1 MTKRL
6 IIFLSVLSLFLSTL
20 LIPANAAVKAGTTC
34 KTMGQVKTVSGLKY
48 KCIKSGSKLL
58 WSKGVIARK
67 PIPTTQE
74 IANSIPTQPSSDVS
88 LCKIKENSSTRPRFE
103 NSLPTGFPRSA
114 FPFATKTGTVK
125 WALVPIDFS
134 DIKGEPNFR
143 SRVDDQM
150 SLLSEWF
157 NTVSEGKFKVEWVV
171 ADKWT
176 TLPGKSTDYKIPYS
190 DSPDRSPEIADFWR
204 KAISETDK
212 SFDYTNVQTVNF
224 ILPLAQTVVTE
235 SLQGFPWDQAIKNYV
250 TQEGKISSF
259 SIPGVFFNS
268 LNRQYWSYWAHEFG
282 HAMGVPHIGLSRGSP
297 SLFLNL
303 DLMGNQDGYAKELSG
318 WLRFVA
324 GWLDDEKVYCQE
336 LQKLVS
342 TELTLEPLSG
352 TRNGLKMVVI
362 PISESKAL
370 IVESRRETKF
380 SCTMPTKKN
389 GVLTYLYDATLAHA
403 ENFLIP
409 LTPTGR
415 SNESS
420 SNCPVVPQPDPL
432 LRQGEKM
439 NFEGITI
446 EVLESKDMDRIRISK
461 TN

>member
-1 MTKRL
+1 
-6 IIFLSVLSLFLSTL
+6 
-20 LIPANAAVKAGTTC
+20 
-34 KTMGQVKTVSGLKY
+34 MGQVKTVSGLKY
-48 KCIKSGSKLL
+48 KCIQSGKKLV
-58 WSKGVIARK
+58 WNKGAVVKK
-67 PIPTTQE
+67 PIQTTQG
-74 IANSIPTQPSSDVS
+74 IINALPSQPSSDVS
-88 LCKIKENSSTRPRFE
+88 LCKINEFSSNRPRFE
-103 NSLPTGFPRSA
+103 NSLPTGFPRA
-114 FPFATKTGTVK
+114 TFPFATKTGTVK

-143 SRVDDQM
+143 SRVDEQM

-157 NTVSEGKFKVEWVV
+157 NTVSGGKFKVEWVV

-212 SFDYTNVQTVNF
+212 SFDYTNVQTINF
-224 ILPLAQTVVTE
+224 ILPLSQTVVAE

-268 LNRQYWSYWAHEFG
+268 LNRQYWSYWAQEFG